1 MFVCTYILIC
11 HNRFP
16 VLFIQFGY
24 GFHRNRLGSAADTH
38 SLSSGPPHITALVAY
53 SKGFACAVGR
63 GTVHLYEKSDDKEFF
78 KKVREIKVS
87 IS

>member
-1 MFVCTYILIC
+1 MTSNV
-11 HNRFP
+11 
-16 VLFIQFGY
+16 
-24 GFHRNRLGSAADTH
+24 DT
-38 SLSSGPPHITALVAY
+38 LPTNAGPPHITALVAY

-87 IS
+87 ISY